1 MKLVESGAK
10 KTVSS
15 KAESKPSPRWKGYA
29 REVLKQV
36 CVVYLILKN
45 PKSPLLAKIVAGLTV
60 GYVFSPIQLIPSFI
74 PVIGWMD
81 DVVVVSAGL
90 RVLTKITPTAIFDDC
105 KAKAVIML
113 AKLFR
118 EEAGTQ
124 EPQPSAK
131 AA

>member
-1 MKLVESGAK
+1 MKSVESNAK
-10 KTVSS
+10 NSETD
-15 KAESKPSPRWKGYA
+15 SKPPPRWKGYA

-36 CVVYLILKN
+36 CVVYLVLKN
-45 PKSPLLAKIVAGLTV
+45 PKSPVLAKMVAALTV

-81 DVVVVSAGL
+81 DVVVVSVGL
-90 RVLTKITPTAIFDDC
+90 RILTRLIPAALMDDC
-105 KAKAVIML
+105 KTKAIIMV

-118 EEAGTQ
+118 EETGTQ
-124 EPQPSAK
+124 GRDEPTAK